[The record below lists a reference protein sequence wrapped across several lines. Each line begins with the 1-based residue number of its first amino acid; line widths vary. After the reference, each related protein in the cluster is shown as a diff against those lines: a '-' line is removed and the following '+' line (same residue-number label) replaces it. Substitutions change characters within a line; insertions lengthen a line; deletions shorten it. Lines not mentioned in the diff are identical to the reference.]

1 MQTQAQFETVWQ
13 AAIRYL
19 AVKSYSVGEISQKLR
34 DKRLPQPL
42 IMQVIRKLE
51 ELDFVNDRR
60 YAQIYVENLKRY
72 RYEGYYG
79 IKKKLIGKKI
89 PSDIL
94 EETLDSFYTPEEEA
108 QVAAR
113 YAAKLKR
120 QGRTTLEQ
128 LARALTSKGFRAAC
142 IRQAIKRADS
152 FE

>member
-60 YAQIYVENLKRY
+60 YAQIYVENLKR
-72 RYEGYYG
+72 
-79 IKKKLIGKKI
+79 
-89 PSDIL
+89 
-94 EETLDSFYTPEEEA
+94 
-108 QVAAR
+108 
-113 YAAKLKR
+113 
-120 QGRTTLEQ
+120 QGRTTFEQ
-128 LARALTSKGFRAAC
+128 LARSLTSKGFRAAC